1 MEFHTSSQEINKPK
15 QLYPCLAVIDINS
28 SDTKSRR
35 LSAGSFGSDKDEG
48 NVLTRVISGGGR
60 RKSSFGETGG
70 GGGGRRLSFGGK
82 KDDDKVEGK
91 WYWRVQ
97 AGVNETHI
105 VLLPLTQPPNP
116 LLTTRPAPLSAAIP
130 SRATHEA
137 STHPNE
143 SAIAENEGGNEP
155 GFASR
160 MKNMFRR
167 ASSSVKERPSA
178 PSASETTSGG
188 PSIGGERVTDQT
200 ERGEM
205 LPSVKGNVEG
215 ATNLN
220 SNAELGWPGMINGEK
235 LGAILIPLSS
245 IGKKVGLGGGKKAD
259 ASWVTVQVTSNTQS
273 MEPIGTSRF
282 DPGPKSG
289 SIKFEFDKDWLGAR
303 GEAEVL
309 HHYITTA
316 AAAAPAPTERTAP
329 NPSSFQLG
337 GQHATSEPTQQAQT
351 SDPLFSGSPFANT
364 GRAGDP
370 ADRPLVDEAIAP
382 DVSAT
387 SSRKVA
393 GVY

>member
-1 MEFHTSSQEINKPK
+1 M
-15 QLYPCLAVIDINS
+15 V
-28 SDTKSRR
+28 
-35 LSAGSFGSDKDEG
+35 
-48 NVLTRVISGGGR
+48 
-60 RKSSFGETGG
+60 
-70 GGGGRRLSFGGK
+70 
-82 KDDDKVEGK
+82 
-91 WYWRVQ
+91 
-97 AGVNETHI
+97 I
-105 VLLPLTQPPNP
+105 VLLPLTQPSNP
-116 LLTTRPAPLSAAIP
+116 LLTTRPAPLSTAIP
-130 SRATHEA
+130 SHATHEA

-143 SAIAENEGGNEP
+143 SAIAENEGDKNES

-188 PSIGGERVTDQT
+188 PDIGGERVTDQT

-205 LPSVKGNVEG
+205 LPSAKGNVEG

-220 SNAELGWPGMINGEK
+220 SNAELGWPGIINNEK
-235 LGAILIPLSS
+235 LAAILIPLSS
-245 IGKKVGLGGGKKAD
+245 VGKKVGLGGGKKAE
-259 ASWVTVQVTSNTQS
+259 ASWVTVQVTSSTQS

-282 DPGPKSG
+282 DPTPKSG
-289 SIKFEFDKDWLGAR
+289 FIKFEFDKGWLGAK

-316 AAAAPAPTERTAP
+316 VAAAPAPIERTAP

-337 GQHATSEPTQQAQT
+337 GQQAASGATQQAQP

-364 GRAGDP
+364 GAAGET
-370 ADRPLVDEAIAP
+370 AERPLIDEAIAP